1 MGTIASPGSPPLVR
15 GVLPKEKQGEIAIR
29 ITPACAG
36 STFSTNLKFSL
47 SKDRPRLRG
56 EYFFNVKDCIFFTG
70 SPPLT
75 RGVLCLCCSGL
86 CRHRITP
93 ACAGSTKTERRTNN
107 MDKDH
112 PRLRGEYIPCFQ
124 QRLNQPGSPPL
135 ARGVQD
141 TLYTARYG
149 YRITPACAGSTITII
164 CLHFVHKDHPRL
176 RGEYLASALSSST
189 LIGSPPLA
197 RGVHHNS
204 QNVVNRLRITP
215 ACAGSTCIYCLC

>member
-1 MGTIASPGSPPLVR
+1 MR

-93 ACAGSTKTERRTNN
+93 AYAGSTIRYKNGKKYLEDHPRLRGEYHHFDSMKHIRPGSPPLARGVQKQKGELITWIRITPACAGSTFVCIPVCQL
-107 MDKDH
+107 DKDH
-112 PRLRGEYIPCFQ
+112 PRLRGEYDFE
-124 QRLNQPGSPPL
+124 S
-135 ARGVQD
+135 
-141 TLYTARYG
+141 
-149 YRITPACAGSTITII
+149 
-164 CLHFVHKDHPRL
+164 
-176 RGEYLASALSSST
+176 
-189 LIGSPPLA
+189 
-197 RGVHHNS
+197 
-204 QNVVNRLRITP
+204 
-215 ACAGSTCIYCLC
+215 